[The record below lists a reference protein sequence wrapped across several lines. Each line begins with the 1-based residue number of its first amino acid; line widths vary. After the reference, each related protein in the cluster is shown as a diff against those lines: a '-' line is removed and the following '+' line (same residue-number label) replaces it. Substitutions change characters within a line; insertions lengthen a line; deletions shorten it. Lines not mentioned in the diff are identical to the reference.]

1 MDIWRFN
8 LRHLK
13 AAAKIAELGTI
24 NAAAQAVNLSQPAIT
39 QALVRLEQQLGLPL
53 FERRHDGMLPTEA
66 ADLLVPRIE
75 AAFDHV
81 GSPHVTMSRLR
92 ALLAV
97 AESGSYAGASHLT
110 GLSLPSIHRAV
121 TDLALSMRRAL
132 VERRGKAVALTE
144 AGRQVARAFRLA
156 RVELE
161 AGLSE
166 IDALKGFETR
176 RISVGAMPLSRAR
189 VLPAAVTRFLRRHP
203 RVRLMIA
210 EGSRAEL
217 VEPLRNGALDL
228 MIGALRTPL
237 VEADLEQRPLF
248 EDVPAI
254 FGRKGHPLAGGS
266 AGPERLAQFPWIVPS
281 AGAPLRDSWERFF
294 AHAGL
299 PLPEVPIESGSVMMI
314 RQVVIDS
321 DCLTLL
327 SPDQVA
333 AEMEAGWLTR
343 IADLPRDLGRVI
355 GVTTRASWRPTK
367 VQREFLADLDA
378 VARSGA

>member
-254 FGRKGHPLAGGS
+254 FGRKEHPLAGGS

>member
-254 FGRKGHPLAGGS
+254 FGRKEHPLAGGS

-367 VQREFLADLDA
+367 VQCEFLADLDA

>member
-254 FGRKGHPLAGGS
+254 FGRKEHPLAGGS
-266 AGPERLAQFPWIVPS
+266 AGPEQLAQFPWIVPS

-367 VQREFLADLDA
+367 VQCEFLADLDA

>member
-24 NAAAQAVNLSQPAIT
+24 NSADQAVNLSQPAIT

-254 FGRKGHPLAGGS
+254 FGRKEHPLAGGS

-367 VQREFLADLDA
+367 VQCEFLADLDA

>member
-254 FGRKGHPLAGGS
+254 FGRKEHPLAGGS
-266 AGPERLAQFPWIVPS
+266 AGPEQLAQFPWIVPS

>member
-1 MDIWRFN
+1 
-8 LRHLK
+8 
-13 AAAKIAELGTI
+13 
-24 NAAAQAVNLSQPAIT
+24 
-39 QALVRLEQQLGLPL
+39 
-53 FERRHDGMLPTEA
+53 
-66 ADLLVPRIE
+66 
-75 AAFDHV
+75 
-81 GSPHVTMSRLR
+81 
-92 ALLAV
+92 
-97 AESGSYAGASHLT
+97 
-110 GLSLPSIHRAV
+110 
-121 TDLALSMRRAL
+121 

>member
-367 VQREFLADLDA
+367 VQCEFLADLDA

>member
-266 AGPERLAQFPWIVPS
+266 AGPEQLAQFPWIVPS

>member
-254 FGRKGHPLAGGS
+254 FGRKEHPLAGGS
-266 AGPERLAQFPWIVPS
+266 ADAEQLAQFPWIVPS

-367 VQREFLADLDA
+367 VQCEFLADLDA

>member
-254 FGRKGHPLAGGS
+254 FGRKEHPLAGGS
-266 AGPERLAQFPWIVPS
+266 AGPEQQAQFPGIVPS

>member
-343 IADLPRDLGRVI
+343 SADLPRDLGRVI

>member
-266 AGPERLAQFPWIVPS
+266 AGPEQLAQFPWIVPS

-294 AHAGL
+294 AHARL